1 MEQLPGQLS
10 GLGRHTAFIGGTNNN
25 GWEARSRT
33 YSCYLDVSLS
43 GCSIV
48 IDSIPA
54 LAGFHRGVKI
64 VFCFAFSL
72 CVFYALV
79 FTWAG
84 IVFIYR
90 KSAKKTNSVDG
101 E

>member
-1 MEQLPGQLS
+1 MGGKRDLVLTVVILMS
-10 GLGRHTAFIGGTNNN
+10 AFLV
-25 GWEARSRT
+25 AP
-33 YSCYLDVSLS
+33 
-43 GCSIV
+43 IV